1 MADSPY
7 TGKPRSTEGGGTGNP
22 GRLANPPSKGGIM
35 NMTTPSDGGGKPPT
49 CDSPYAASPRQTEG
63 G

>member
-1 MADSPY
+1 MS
-7 TGKPRSTEGGGTGNP
+7 KP

-35 NMTTPSDGGGKPPT
+35 NMTTPSDGGGKPPK